1 MEMRRVV
8 TILLK
13 QQFTFKRLFPILMFF
28 HLYALILSLPF
39 SNLATHYQESYPVS
53 IVTVLFTS
61 QWFTAIA
68 ILSTILFFSNLPLKD
83 TFQFWLILKI
93 GQKKWIACQLIYLVI
108 ASLIISLYQ
117 IISIL
122 VTFLPTLHFSNHWG
136 RLLPSL
142 AQRRISF
149 PEGVD
154 SMTHLRSII
163 LQYYS
168 PYKALL
174 QTFLL
179 LFLILILVGGIILV
193 FNSIYS
199 NLGNTLACGLVII
212 ELFITEASRFWIK
225 FLSPLTWLDF
235 HYIKYEA
242 HSGLLSLPEVISR
255 IIMLYILLIIILIAV
270 KKRRGNR
277 Q

>member
-1 MEMRRVV
+1 MEIIRVV

-13 QQFTFKRLFPILMFF
+13 QQFTFKRLLPILIFF
-28 HLYALILSLPF
+28 HLYTLILMLPF
-39 SNLATHYQESYPVS
+39 SNLANHFKETYPVS

-61 QWFTAIA
+61 QWFTAIS
-68 ILSTILFFSNLPLKD
+68 ILSVILLFSNLPLKD

-93 GQKKWIACQLIYLVI
+93 GQKKWMLSQFIYLII
-108 ASLIISLYQ
+108 ASLIASIYQ

-122 VTFLPTLHFSNHWG
+122 ITFLPTLHFSNHWG

-142 AQRRISF
+142 AQGRISF

-168 PYKALL
+168 PYGAFF
-174 QTFLL
+174 QIFLL
-179 LFLILILVGGIILV
+179 LFLMFILIGGVIFV
-193 FNSIYS
+193 FNSHYS
-199 NLGNTLACGLVII
+199 NLGNTLACGLVIV

-242 HSGLLSLPEVISR
+242 HSGLLSLPE
-255 IIMLYILLIIILIAV
+255 IITRILLLYLLLTIILV
-270 KKRRGNR
+270 VMKKIRR